1 MELSKE
7 NMLRAREIMLKLANG
22 KEPYTDKPFHSIDFL
37 SEPKLIRC
45 FFYVADVLEKASHG
59 GIGNLPSPENF
70 VITQEELSKVILPE
84 GNIGVNSFCKAVND
98 AIDPYK
104 SKKIT
109 GAYLNSK
116 LKKLGILSEEK
127 TEKGTKTVTNKNSEE
142 FGFINEKREYNGV
155 EYDQVQI
162 NEKGK
167 AYLLNNLIDIMKN

>member
-7 NMLRAREIMLKLANG
+7 NMLKAREIMLKLANG
-22 KEPYTDKPFHSIDFL
+22 KEPYSDKPFHSIDFL
-37 SEPKLIRC
+37 NDPKLIRC
-45 FFYVADVLEKASHG
+45 FFYVADILEKASHG

-70 VITQEELSKVILPE
+70 VITQEELSKVVLPGE
-84 GNIGVNSFCKAVND
+84 NIGVNAFCKAVNE

-109 GAYLNSK
+109 GAFLNNK

-127 TEKGTKTVTNKNSEE
+127 TEKSSHTVINKNSEE
-142 FGFINEKREYNGV
+142 FGFISVKREYNGV

-167 AYLLNNLIDIMKN
+167 AYLLNNLIEIMQN